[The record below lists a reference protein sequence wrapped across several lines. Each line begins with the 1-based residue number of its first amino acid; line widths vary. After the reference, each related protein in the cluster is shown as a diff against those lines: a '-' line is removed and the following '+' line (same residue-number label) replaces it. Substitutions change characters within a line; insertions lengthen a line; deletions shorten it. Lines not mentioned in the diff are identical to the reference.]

1 MKKLLGAALAV
12 ALFAGAAEAQRPV
25 KFAIGGGLS
34 GVAGD
39 AKESVDAGYHV
50 MGAVDVG
57 VPVLPLGFR
66 VDAAYNKFNAKEEA
80 TAGLASSLRIISATA
95 NLTMNVLPLPIFK
108 AYVIGGV
115 GMYNAKVDADG
126 AEATTRFG
134 YNGGMGLRFDVAGFG
149 TFVEGRYHLI
159 PEKEGE
165 SAKMQIIP
173 ITLGF
178 RF

>member
-25 KFAIGGGLS
+25 KFAVGGGLS

-39 AKESVDAGYHV
+39 AKESVDAGYHL

-66 VDAAYNKFNAKEEA
+66 VDATYNSFKGKSEA
-80 TAGLASSLRIISATA
+80 TAGALPSVRVISGTA
-95 NLTMNVLPLPIFK
+95 NATMNLLPLPIVK
-108 AYVIGGV
+108 MYVIGGV
-115 GMYNAKVDADG
+115 GMYNAKADVEG
-126 AEATTRFG
+126 AEASTRFG
-134 YNGGMGLRFDVAGFG
+134 YNGGMGLRFDVGGFG
-149 TFVEGRYHLI
+149 TFLEARYHLV
-159 PEKEGE
+159 PENDEN
-165 SAKMQIIP
+165 AKMQIIP
-173 ITLGF
+173 VTLGF